1 MDKFLAKTFYGLE
14 NVLAKELIELGANDV
29 ETGNRA
35 VSFSGDKAIMYK
47 ANFCC
52 RTAIRILKVV
62 KTFNARSADDI
73 YNEVKKIDW
82 SKHLDPKKTF
92 SIDSV
97 VYSEDFRH
105 SKFVT
110 YRVKDAIADQFTEK
124 FGKRPSV
131 SVENPD
137 LSINIHISHNTC
149 TLSFDSSGESL
160 HKRGYRASQNDAP
173 ISEVLAA
180 GMILMTGW
188 HGECDFVDPM
198 CGSGTIL
205 IEAAM
210 IALNIAPGIY
220 RKEFAF
226 EKWDDFDEDLFREIY
241 DDQSQERE
249 FKHKIYGSDISPR
262 AVKIAETN
270 IKNAGLKKYI
280 ELQTKPIQ
288 ELDAPAPQGIIV
300 TNPPYGERLNTD
312 DLNTLYAAIGE
323 RLKHHFTGYNAWL
336 ISSSKEALGKIGLK
350 PSKKIKL
357 LNSELEC
364 SYQKYE
370 IFDGK
375 RKDFV
380 GKKGGGKNDKTQ
392 V

>member
-1 MDKFLAKTFYGLE
+1 MESKYIAKTFYGLE
-14 NVLAKELIELGANDV
+14 QVLAKELIEIGANDV
-29 ETGNRA
+29 QIGNRA

-52 RTAIRILKVV
+52 RTAIRILKIV
-62 KTFNARSADDI
+62 KTFKARSADEI
-73 YNEVKKIDW
+73 YTEIKKIDW
-82 SKHLDPKKTF
+82 SKYLDLKKTF

-124 FGKRPSV
+124 CGKRPSV
-131 SVENPD
+131 SVESPD
-137 LSINIHISHNTC
+137 LAINIHISGNIC

-160 HKRGYRASQNDAP
+160 HKRGYRMSQNDAP

-198 CGSGTIL
+198 CGSGTLL

-210 IALNIAPGIY
+210 IALNIAPGVF

-249 FKHKIYGSDISPR
+249 FTHKIYGSDISAR
-262 AVKIAETN
+262 AIKIAETN
-270 IKNAGLKKYI
+270 VKSAGLKKYI
-280 ELQTKPIQ
+280 ELQNTPFQ
-288 ELDAPAPQGIIV
+288 QLNAPTEKGIIV
-300 TNPPYGERLNTD
+300 TNPPYGERLETA
-312 DLNTLYAAIGE
+312 DLLELYAAIGE
-323 RLKHHFTGYNAWL
+323 RLKHHFTGYNAWI
-336 ISSSKEALGKIGLK
+336 ISSNKEALAKIGLK
-350 PSKKIKL
+350 PSKKVKL
-357 LNSELEC
+357 LNSDLEC
-364 SYQKYE
+364 DYLKFE

-375 RKDFV
+375 RKAFIE
-380 GKKGGGKNDKTQ
+380 KKNNK
-392 V
+392 

>member
-380 GKKGGGKNDKTQ
+380 GKKGGKNGKTQ

>member
-380 GKKGGGKNDKTQ
+380 GKKGGK
-392 V
+392 

>member
-62 KTFNARSADDI
+62 KTFNAHSADDI

-380 GKKGGGKNDKTQ
+380 GKKGGK
-392 V
+392 